1 MPFITVED
9 ELVKKSVTDV
19 GNKFITRYLPELD
32 AMAVK
37 VYLFALYICQNG
49 QNFYTPEDFAKKL
62 NLTEDELKKYFEYL
76 DEFELI
82 AITSYTPFEIKILDV
97 DNLSGKPKRLHP
109 EKYEGLY
116 EEIQALLA
124 GRMVSQNEFRD
135 YLVLLEDY
143 SFERNALVMIISY
156 CVNLKGDKISP
167 AYIKKV
173 AESFER
179 EGCTTLAKV
188 EEKLSSY
195 TNATSALIRLFA
207 AMGIKRQPAV
217 EDGELYN
224 KWSEMGF
231 SDDALLCAAKTFK
244 AKTPE
249 KLDRIVLELYNN
261 KKFDPVEIDD
271 YRKSR
276 DSLYSA
282 TYKIARCLGIY
293 MDDPAPY
300 VENYTVKW
308 YSFGFDAQSLEKIAT
323 YCFLNGLKS
332 FEKADGFIVK
342 LYEEG
347 IVDGDSIEEYLDR
360 LAEDDKFIRKIFDAC
375 GLTRKIIPHD
385 RQLLDVW
392 RGWGFDG
399 EMISAAASRAA
410 SAGNPVAYMNNI
422 LSSWKN
428 SGIFAVEDIPAAK
441 GGTPAPKKRSVL
453 DKWRSTIEKYSS
465 EGDEEN

>member
-37 VYLFALYICQNG
+37 VYLFALYLCQNG
-49 QNFYTPEDFAKKL
+49 QNFYTVEDFAKKL
-62 NLTEDELKKYFEYL
+62 NIDEEQLKKYFEYL

-82 AITSYTPFEIKILDV
+82 AITSYTPFEIKILDL

-116 EEIQALLA
+116 EEIQALIA

-173 AESFER
+173 ASSFEQ
-179 EGCTTLAKV
+179 EGCTTVAKV

-207 AMGIKRQPAV
+207 VMGIKRQPAV

-224 KWSEMGF
+224 KWTGLGF
-231 SDDALLCAAKTFK
+231 SDDALLCAAKIFK
-244 AKTPE
+244 AKSPE
-249 KLDRIVLELYNN
+249 KLDRIVLELYKN

-271 YRKSR
+271 YRKNR

-282 TYKIARCLGIY
+282 TYRIARCLGVY
-293 MDDPAPY
+293 MDDPSPY

-308 YSFGFDAQSLEKIAT
+308 YSFGFSSESLENIAT
-323 YCFLNGLKS
+323 YCFLNGFNN
-332 FEKADGFIVK
+332 FEKTDEFINK
-342 LYEEG
+342 LYEDG
-347 IVDGDSIEEYLDR
+347 VVDDDSVADLLAR
-360 LAEDDKFIRKIFDAC
+360 LAEDDKFIRKIFSAC

-385 RQLLDVW
+385 RQLLSMW
-392 RGWGFDG
+392 RSWGFGDD
-399 EMISAAASRAA
+399 MILAAAQRAT
-410 SAGNPVAYMNNI
+410 SAGNPVAYMNTI

-428 SGIFAVEDIPAAK
+428 SEIFSPELIPDSNK
-441 GGTPAPKKRSVL
+441 TNTTQRRSVL
-453 DKWRSTIEKYSS
+453 DKWRSTIEKYSA
-465 EGDEEN
+465 EGDEDN

>member
-49 QNFYTPEDFAKKL
+49 QNFYTVEDFAKKL
-62 NLTEDELKKYFEYL
+62 NIDEEQLKKYFEYL

-82 AITSYTPFEIKILDV
+82 AITSFTPFEIKILDL

-116 EEIQALLA
+116 EEIQAIIS

-135 YLVLLEDY
+135 YLILLEDY

-156 CVNLKGDKISP
+156 CVNLKGDKIAP

-173 AESFER
+173 ASSFEA
-179 EGCTTLAKV
+179 EGCTTVSKV

-207 AMGIKRQPAV
+207 VMGIKRQPAV

-224 KWSEMGF
+224 KWTEMGF
-231 SDDALLCAAKTFK
+231 SDDALLCSAKVFK

-271 YRKSR
+271 YRKNR
-276 DSLYSA
+276 DSLYNA
-282 TYKIARCLGIY
+282 TYKIARSLGVY
-293 MDDPAPY
+293 VDDPAPY

-308 YSFGFDAQSLEKIAT
+308 YSFGFNAMSLEKIAT
-323 YCFLNGLKS
+323 YCFLNGAKS
-332 FEKADGFIVK
+332 FEKADEFITK

-347 IVDGDSIEEYLDR
+347 IVDDDSVNIYLDK
-360 LAEDDKFIRKIFDAC
+360 LAEDDKFIRSIFELC
-375 GLTRKIIPHD
+375 GLTRKVIPHD
-385 RQLLDVW
+385 RQLLSLW
-392 RGWGFDG
+392 RSWGFTD
-399 EMISAAASRAA
+399 EMISAAAQRSA
-410 SAGNPVAYMNNI
+410 SAGNPVAYMNNV

-428 SGIFAVEDIPAAK
+428 SGIFTPEQIPAGK
-441 GGTPAPKKRSVL
+441 PTTAPQKRSVL
-453 DKWRSTIEKYSS
+453 DKWRSAVEKYSS
-465 EGDEEN
+465 GDDEEN